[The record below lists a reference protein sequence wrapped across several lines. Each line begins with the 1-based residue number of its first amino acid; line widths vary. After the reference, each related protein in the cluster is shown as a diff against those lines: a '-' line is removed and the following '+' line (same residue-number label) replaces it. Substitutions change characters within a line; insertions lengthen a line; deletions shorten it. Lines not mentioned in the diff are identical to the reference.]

1 MPTIYE
7 AKFDGSNGVR
17 YFHISLVR
25 LYLDQAH
32 KNAKEAGSTENENS
46 LASSIASI
54 VFSSMALE
62 AFINEVSE
70 DVIDKE
76 ELNKFLRLKKPYQ
89 ITDKEG
95 AVCAKYR
102 ILFDKRFNYELDEE
116 VNTSIK
122 SLIEL
127 RNNLIHYKLTELS
140 GKFIMPPVKH
150 MPTGDGGMMS
160 TIDFMVE
167 PERIEPPFLSKVNP
181 AAAVEG
187 FNTAYS
193 VINKWGT
200 MLGVEDYVPGLEKI
214 A

>member
-17 YFHISLVR
+17 YFHIPLVR

-32 KNAKEAGSTENENS
+32 KNAMDANITENDNP
-46 LASSIASI
+46 LASSITAI
-54 VFSSMALE
+54 VFSAMAIE
-62 AFINEVSE
+62 AFINQVSE

-76 ELNKFLRLKKPYQ
+76 ELNKFFHLRKPYQ
-89 ITDKEG
+89 IKDKEG
-95 AVCAKYR
+95 SICAKYR
-102 ILFDKRFNYELDEE
+102 ILFEKRFNYELEEE
-116 VNTSIK
+116 VKSSIR

-127 RNNLIHYKLTELS
+127 RNNLVHYKLTELS

-150 MPTGDGGMMS
+150 TPTGDGGMMS

-167 PERIEPPFLSKVNP
+167 PERVEPPFLTKVNS

-193 VINKWGT
+193 AVSRWGA
-200 MLGVEDYVPGLEKI
+200 MLGVEDYVPGLQRI

>member
-7 AKFDGSNGVR
+7 TKLDGSRGVR

-32 KNAKEAGSTENENS
+32 KNAIEASVAENENPLFS
-46 LASSIASI
+46 CITAI
-54 VFSSMALE
+54 VFSAMALE

-70 DVIDKE
+70 DVIDKD
-76 ELNKFLRLKKPYQ
+76 ELNRFIHLKKPYQ
-89 ITDKEG
+89 IKGKEG
-95 AVCAKYR
+95 SVCAKYR
-102 ILFDKRFNYELDEE
+102 ILFEKSFNHELEE
-116 VNTSIK
+116 EIKNSIRA
-122 SLIEL
+122 LIEL
-127 RNNLIHYKLTELS
+127 RNNLVHYKLTELA

-150 MPTGDGGMMS
+150 TPTGDGGMMS

-167 PERIEPPFLSKVNP
+167 PERVEPPFLSKVNSV
-181 AAAVEG
+181 AAVEG

-200 MLGVEDYVPGLEKI
+200 MLGAEDYVPGLEKI
-214 A
+214 V